1 MDAAALR
8 EFFAG
13 NDFNALA
20 FTDSRSRYQFY
31 HLARLWQDVQT
42 ALQNGLT
49 TLNLTTPPVTA
60 AEVYTTVT
68 GKADWQNE
76 LPKPPFDYDLRS
88 RHAAL
93 LDGADGYLCTK
104 QQELDEICAFMRAW
118 RN

>member
-49 TLNLTTPPVTA
+49 TLNLTTPARYGGGGLHHSDRQSRLAQRA
-60 AEVYTTVT
+60 AQASV
-68 GKADWQNE
+68 
-76 LPKPPFDYDLRS
+76 
-88 RHAAL
+88 
-93 LDGADGYLCTK
+93 
-104 QQELDEICAFMRAW
+104 
-118 RN
+118 

>member
-1 MDAAALR
+1 MRWRIDIGEGQWRKFLLCVQAAAASAKRRLR
-8 EFFAG
+8 F
-13 NDFNALA
+13 
-20 FTDSRSRYQFY
+20 
-31 HLARLWQDVQT
+31 LWQT

-93 LDGADGYLCTK
+93 LGGADGYLCTK

>member
-68 GKADWQNE
+68 GKATGRTSCPSPR
-76 LPKPPFDYDLRS
+76 LIMTCAAGMLRCWAG
-88 RHAAL
+88 RRIPVYKTA
-93 LDGADGYLCTK
+93 GAG
-104 QQELDEICAFMRAW
+104 
-118 RN
+118 